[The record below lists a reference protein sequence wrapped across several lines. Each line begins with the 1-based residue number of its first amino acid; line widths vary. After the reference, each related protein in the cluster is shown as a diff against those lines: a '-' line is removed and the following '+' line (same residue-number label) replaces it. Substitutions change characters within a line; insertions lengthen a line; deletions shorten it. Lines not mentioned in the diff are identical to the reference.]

1 EEARR
6 VLTMLRAWQGKFRG
20 LQGDVVGA
28 EQLLWQSLTQ
38 LEHASTSQDTRAE
51 RAFVLLQLG
60 LVASEGS
67 LEAARH
73 CFEES
78 LPLQQALERRWEA
91 SQVLL
96 GLGDLAR
103 YQGAFAEARRYFLDS
118 LAIRTA
124 LGDRRGIAEVLIW
137 DSHAA
142 AELGHIDE
150 AEALARRSYTVHEE

>member
-1 EEARR
+1 TAAAGSGKLSAFVQQQGADLAGFDQGAALAALDAERDNVRAAWLWAAKHGRVDLLARASDGLGYYYEWRGASADGGRAYEGAAAQLEAQVASEEARR

-67 LEAARH
+67 L
-73 CFEES
+73 
-78 LPLQQALERRWEA
+78 
-91 SQVLL
+91 
-96 GLGDLAR
+96 
-103 YQGAFAEARRYFLDS
+103 
-118 LAIRTA
+118 
-124 LGDRRGIAEVLIW
+124 
-137 DSHAA
+137 
-142 AELGHIDE
+142 
-150 AEALARRSYTVHEE
+150 